1 MAEGGGW
8 GWGGGGG
15 EGDGLRLTYILQDCQ
30 LRCGCEGRGDG
41 REGMGNNRGMVGGGG
56 GGGLPEKFKVP
67 TQSSSHLTV
76 GRRDLVLP

>member
-1 MAEGGGW
+1 MAEGGG
-8 GWGGGGG
+8 GGGGGG

-41 REGMGNNRGMVGGGG
+41 REGMGNNRGMVGGG
-56 GGGLPEKFKVP
+56 LPEKFKVP